1 MNKTK
6 FYYFSF
12 KLKNLNI
19 WYNFSTITHV
29 LTTQL
34 CTMKKA
40 LLIILLA
47 CVQQLYAQKASPALS
62 KSYSKI
68 ELQQIES
75 LGNGTVET
83 LNYGVDH
90 ACYIIQTPEG
100 KDVSQF
106 PTIAIKSKKELH
118 FTDLHLQ
125 IKDRTQY
132 FKIEG
137 SNELLVVKSLNI
149 LKLEMQNQK

>member
-1 MNKTK
+1 
-6 FYYFSF
+6 
-12 KLKNLNI
+12 
-19 WYNFSTITHV
+19 
-29 LTTQL
+29 
-34 CTMKKA
+34 MKKG
-40 LLIILLA
+40 LLIILLSFA
-47 CVQQLYAQKASPALS
+47 QQYYAQKASPALS
-62 KSYSKI
+62 KSYSKT
-68 ELQQIES
+68 ELQQIEEA
-75 LGNGTVET
+75 GNGTIEV
-83 LNYGVDH
+83 LNYAVDH

-106 PTIAIKSKKELH
+106 PTITVKSKKELR

-137 SNELLVVKSLNI
+137 GNELLVVKSSNI

>member
-1 MNKTK
+1 
-6 FYYFSF
+6 
-12 KLKNLNI
+12 
-19 WYNFSTITHV
+19 
-29 LTTQL
+29 
-34 CTMKKA
+34 MKKG

-47 CVQQLYAQKASPALS
+47 FAQQFYAQKASSELS

-68 ELQQIES
+68 ELQQFDAA
-75 LGNGTVET
+75 GNGTIET
-83 LNYGVDH
+83 LNYAVDH
-90 ACYIIQTPEG
+90 ACYIIQSPEG

-106 PTIAIKSKKELH
+106 PSIAIKSKKELR

-137 SNELLVVKSLNI
+137 SNEILVVKSLNI
-149 LKLEMQNQK
+149 LKLEMQNKK